1 MRIVIDMQG
10 AQTESRF
17 RGIGR
22 YSHALA
28 LAMARNAGDHDI
40 WLALNAAFPESIA
53 DIRRAFAGILPQ
65 QRLRVFDLPV
75 PVLERDPGNA
85 WRARAAEKI
94 REHFMQTLQP
104 DAVLVT
110 SLFEGDLDNAATSV
124 GTFCGGAKTAVILYD
139 LIPLLNPDDYLA
151 SSAQKQYYQRKIES
165 LKKAGLL
172 LSISEYS
179 RREAIEALGLAQ
191 DRVVNISTAADPYF
205 KPGDP
210 LPDEISALHRRLGI
224 TRKVLMYAP
233 GGFDLRKNLDGLITA
248 YSLLSEQLRAAHQL
262 VVASKLGEQV
272 RPRLE
277 QMRKCAGLAA
287 DELILTGYVTE
298 NELRDLYRNATLFV
312 FPSKH
317 EGFGLPALEAMACGA
332 PVIGANNT
340 SIPEVIGNGE
350 ALFDASSPQSIA
362 DKMAQALQD
371 EPMRNRLRERGI
383 EQAGRFSWD
392 ETAKRA
398 IGALEE
404 LVRREGESSYSIR
417 AEISPPPCRGRAREG
432 VETPPSHCSTPIL
445 TFPLQGG
452 RNGYGDSSLVD
463 AIAGIDIAVAPGDI
477 DLARV
482 ADCIAF
488 NSGRDTPRQLM
499 LDISEIA
506 KSDGKTGIQRVVRSL
521 LRELLENPP
530 QQVEVV
536 PIYFDGTHYRIANKF
551 VAALGGECSPEAADE
566 IADFCQDDIYLALD
580 LNEMTQAVHDAQ
592 MRLMSRGVQFYFIVY
607 DILLLHRPDWWP
619 AGCNAIFETW
629 LRSISKV
636 ATGLICISESV
647 AQDVHAWLAGH
658 LPSRAPDIGVASFH
672 LGADIGS
679 SLPTKGLPD
688 NAAAVLDSLGAR
700 TSFLMVGTL
709 EPRKGH
715 AQTLAAFE
723 LLWHR
728 GIAANLV
735 IVGKQGWMVD
745 KLTDKLRC
753 HPESGRQLFWLEGI
767 SDEYLEEIYAASTC
781 LIAASEG
788 EGFGLPIIEAAQ
800 HKLPIIARDIPVF
813 REVAGEHAFYFRGLE
828 AVDLADAIV
837 AWLSLNGTGQAPQSA
852 GMPWLTWRESAQ
864 QLIGH
869 IDLTTT
875 SGKGKT

>member
-22 YSHALA
+22 YSYALA
-28 LAMARNAGDHDI
+28 LAMARNAGGHDI
-40 WLALNAAFPESIA
+40 WLVLNAAFPESIS
-53 DIRRAFAGILPQ
+53 DIRRAFAGIIPKE
-65 QRLRVFDLPV
+65 RLRVFDIPAPV
-75 PVLERDPGNA
+75 AECDPGNA

-94 REHFMQTLQP
+94 REHFIQTLQP

-110 SLFEGDLDNAATSV
+110 SLFEGDIDNAATSI
-124 GTFCGGAKTAVILYD
+124 GTFCGGAKIAVILYD
-139 LIPLLNPDDYLA
+139 LIPLLNPEDYLA
-151 SSAQKQYYQRKIES
+151 KPAQRQYYERKIES

-172 LSISEYS
+172 LAISEYS
-179 RREAIEALGLAQ
+179 RREAIEALGLAPG
-191 DRVVNISTAADPYF
+191 RVVNISTAADPHF
-205 KPGDP
+205 KPGNP
-210 LPDEISALHRRLGI
+210 SADEISALRRRLGI
-224 TRKVLMYAP
+224 TRKVVMYAP

-248 YSLLSEQLRAAHQL
+248 YSLLSERLRGAHQL
-262 VVASKLGEQV
+262 VVVSKLGEQV

-277 QMRKCAGLAA
+277 QIRKCAGLAA

-298 NELRDLYRNATLFV
+298 NELRDLYRDATLFV

-340 SIPEVIGNGE
+340 SIPEVIGNAE
-350 ALFDASSPQSIA
+350 ALFDASAPQSIA
-362 DKMAQALQD
+362 DKMAQVLQD
-371 EPMRNRLRERGI
+371 GPMRDRLRGRGI

-392 ETAKRA
+392 ETARRA

-404 LVRREGESSYSIR
+404 LVRREEESTGLSIGK
-417 AEISPPPCRGRAREG
+417 ISAG
-432 VETPPSHCSTPIL
+432 TLQTDSTEA
-445 TFPLQGG
+445 
-452 RNGYGDSSLVD
+452 SLVD
-463 AIAGIDIAVAPGDI
+463 AIAGIDTAVTPAEI
-477 DLARV
+477 DLVRV

-488 NSGRDTPRQLM
+488 NSGRDTPGQLM

-521 LRELLENPP
+521 LRELLEYPP
-530 QQVEVV
+530 QQVAVV
-536 PIYFDGTHYRIANKF
+536 PIYFDGTCYRTANKF
-551 VAALGGECSPEAADE
+551 VAALRGECSPEAADE

-580 LNEMTQAVHDAQ
+580 LNEMTQAVHNAQ

-619 AGCNAIFETW
+619 AGCSAIFETW
-629 LRSISKV
+629 LRSIST
-636 ATGLICISESV
+636 AASGLICISESV
-647 AQDVHAWLAGH
+647 AQDVRTWLSGH
-658 LPSRAPDIGVASFH
+658 LPSHAPAITVASFH

-700 TSFLMVGTL
+700 ASFLIVGTL

-715 AQTLAAFE
+715 AQALAAFE
-723 LLWHR
+723 YLWHR

-745 KLTDKLRC
+745 KLADKLRR
-753 HPESGRQLFWLEGI
+753 HPESNQHLFWLEGI
-767 SDEYLEEIYAASTC
+767 SDEYLEKIYAASRC

-828 AVDLADAIV
+828 ASDLADAIGE
-837 AWLSLNGTGQAPQSA
+837 WLSLNGKGQAPQSA
-852 GMPWLTWRESAQ
+852 GLPWLTWRESAQ

-869 IDLTTT
+869 IDLTTI

>member
-22 YSHALA
+22 YSRALA
-28 LAMARNAGDHDI
+28 LAMARNAGEHDI
-40 WLALNAAFPESIA
+40 WLALNAAFPESIS
-53 DIRRAFAGILPQ
+53 DIRRAFAGIIPKE
-65 QRLRVFDLPV
+65 RLRVFDIPV
-75 PVLERDPGNA
+75 PVAECDPGNA

-94 REHFMQTLQP
+94 REHFIQALQP
-104 DAVLVT
+104 DAVLMT
-110 SLFEGDLDNAATSV
+110 SLFEGDIDNAATSV

-139 LIPLLNPDDYLA
+139 LIPLLNPEDYLA
-151 SSAQKQYYQRKIES
+151 RPAQRQYYERKIES

-179 RREAIEALGLAQ
+179 RREAIEALGLAPG
-191 DRVVNISTAADPYF
+191 RVVNISTAADPHF
-205 KPGDP
+205 KPGSNS
-210 LPDEISALHRRLGI
+210 PDEISALRRRLGI
-224 TRKVLMYAP
+224 SRKVVMYAP

-248 YSLLSEQLRAAHQL
+248 YSLLPEQLRAAHQL
-262 VVASKLGEQV
+262 VVVSKLGEQV

-298 NELRDLYRNATLFV
+298 NELRSLYRDATLFV

-371 EPMRNRLRERGI
+371 EQMRNRLRERGI
-383 EQAGRFSWD
+383 GQAKRFSWD
-392 ETAKRA
+392 ATAKRA

-404 LVRREGESSYSIR
+404 LVRHEGASTGPVRTDLTGASI
-417 AEISPPPCRGRAREG
+417 
-432 VETPPSHCSTPIL
+432 
-445 TFPLQGG
+445 
-452 RNGYGDSSLVD
+452 VD
-463 AIAGIDIAVAPGDI
+463 AIAGIDTADAPGDI
-477 DLARV
+477 DLIRA

-506 KSDGKTGIQRVVRSL
+506 KSDAKTGIQRVVRSL
-521 LRELLENPP
+521 LRELLEYPP
-530 QQVEVV
+530 PHVEVV
-536 PIYFDGTHYRIANKF
+536 PVYFDGTRYRIANKF
-551 VAALGGECSPEAADE
+551 VAALSGKCSPDVADE
-566 IADFCQDDIYLALD
+566 IADFCQDDIYLSLD
-580 LNEMTQAVHDAQ
+580 LNVMTDAVHEAH
-592 MRLMSRGVQFYFIVY
+592 MRLMSKGVLFYFIVY
-607 DILLLHRPDWWP
+607 DILPLRHPYWWP
-619 AGCNAIFETW
+619 AGGSATFESW
-629 LRSISKV
+629 LRSISAV
-636 ATGLICISESV
+636 ADGLICISEAV
-647 AQDVHAWLAGH
+647 AQDVRAWLTEQ
-658 LPSRAPDIGVASFH
+658 LPLRAAEIDVTSFH

-700 TSFLMVGTL
+700 ASFLMVGTL

-715 AQTLAAFE
+715 AQALAAFE
-723 LLWHR
+723 HLWQR

-735 IVGKQGWMVD
+735 IVGKHGWMVD
-745 KLTDKLRC
+745 KLTDKLRQ
-753 HPESGRQLFWLEGI
+753 HPESGKRLFWLEGI
-767 SDEYLEEIYAASTC
+767 SDEYLERIYAAGCC

-800 HKLPIIARDIPVF
+800 HRLPIIARDIPVF

-828 AVDLADAIV
+828 AVDLADAIGE
-837 AWLSLNGTGQAPQSA
+837 WLSLNGKGQAPQSA
-852 GMPWLTWRESAQ
+852 GMPWLAWRESAQ
-864 QLIGH
+864 QLIER

>member
-22 YSHALA
+22 YSYALA
-28 LAMARNAGDHDI
+28 LAMARNAGGHDI
-40 WLALNAAFPESIA
+40 WLVLNAAFPESIS
-53 DIRRAFAGILPQ
+53 DIRRAFAGIIPKE
-65 QRLRVFDLPV
+65 RLRVFDIPAPV
-75 PVLERDPGNA
+75 AECDPGNA

-94 REHFMQTLQP
+94 REHFIQTLQP

-110 SLFEGDLDNAATSV
+110 SLFEGDLDNAATSI

-139 LIPLLNPDDYLA
+139 LIPLLNPEDYLA
-151 SSAQKQYYQRKIES
+151 RPAQRQYYERKIES

-191 DRVVNISTAADPYF
+191 DRVVNISTAADPHF
-205 KPGDP
+205 KPGNNS
-210 LPDEISALHRRLGI
+210 PDEIPALRRRLGI
-224 TRKVLMYAP
+224 TRKVVMYAP

-248 YSLLSEQLRAAHQL
+248 YSLLSERLRTTHQL
-262 VVASKLGEQV
+262 VVVSKLGEQV
-272 RPRLE
+272 RPQLE
-277 QMRKCAGLAA
+277 QIRKCAELAA

-298 NELRDLYRNATLFV
+298 DELRNLYRDATLFV

-340 SIPEVIGNGE
+340 SIPEVIGNAE

-362 DKMAQALQD
+362 DKMAQVLQD
-371 EPMRNRLRERGI
+371 EQMRHRLRERGI

-404 LVRREGESSYSIR
+404 LVRREGRSTGLSMG
-417 AEISPPPCRGRAREG
+417 EISADP
-432 VETPPSHCSTPIL
+432 VQTDL
-445 TFPLQGG
+445 T
-452 RNGYGDSSLVD
+452 DVSIVD
-463 AIAGIDIAVAPGDI
+463 AITGIDTATAPGDI
-477 DLARV
+477 DLIRA
-482 ADCIAF
+482 ANCIAF

-506 KSDGKTGIQRVVRSL
+506 KSDAKTGIQRVVRSL
-521 LRELLENPP
+521 LRELLEYPP
-530 QQVEVV
+530 QHVDVV
-536 PIYFDGTHYRIANKF
+536 PIYFDGTCYRTANKF
-551 VAALGGECSPEAADE
+551 VAALRGECSPEAADE

-580 LNEMTQAVHDAQ
+580 LNVMTNAVHEAH
-592 MRLMSRGVQFYFIVY
+592 MRLTSRGVLFYFIIY

-619 AGCNAIFETW
+619 AGYGAIFETW
-629 LRSISKV
+629 LRSISQV

-647 AQDVHAWLAGH
+647 AQNVRTWLSGH
-658 LPSRAPDIGVASFH
+658 LPSHAPAITVASFH

-688 NAAAVLDSLGAR
+688 NAAAVLDSLCAR
-700 TSFLMVGTL
+700 AGFLMVGTL

-715 AQTLAAFE
+715 AQALAAFE
-723 LLWHR
+723 HLWHR

-745 KLTDKLRC
+745 KLADKLRL
-753 HPESGRQLFWLEGI
+753 HPESGKRLFWLEGI
-767 SDEYLEEIYAASTC
+767 SDEYLEKIYAASCC

-828 AVDLADAIV
+828 AVDLADAIGE
-837 AWLSLNGTGQAPQSA
+837 WLSLNGKGQAPQSA
-852 GMPWLTWRESAQ
+852 GLPWLTWRESAQ

-875 SGKGKT
+875 SGKGKA